1 MKNSLVFIYILLLV
15 VAIELVIDFLSLIR
29 LAQLYDTM
37 RITRFFSLIPISF
50 IILYLIINLFK
61 LKFNYFSLFLMIIL
75 YVSLVNSLFLW
86 QDESDLRYS
95 YYYIFSEATTIIFA
109 FFCFIFVYNIYFTS
123 DNLKIIEKYL
133 IKVSYIILYVSS
145 LILLIAY
152 FLSYIYP
159 NFYFSVSGKI
169 LLIPATMFL
178 LKDKLKMYFYTIG
191 IIVLGGKLGVL
202 ISVLIS
208 SIFILKFK
216 FKISNLIFLFTF
228 ICLTLFVTLLLYII
242 KDISNI
248 GIIYKINANYN
259 IWNIDIENIKNFG
272 GGRLIELISVFKHF
286 SLSDYLLGKG
296 IGFEYLNIE
305 NENEFIHNVHMTPF
319 GLISKFGILLTFCMY
334 ILIFYY
340 LFKKNNSKNVILN
353 VFFKSIIIGILFF
366 SLTEY
371 SFFVNLI
378 LWMSLGYLASVNRSK
393 LCAES

>member
-228 ICLTLFVTLLLYII
+228 ICLILFVTLLLYII

>member
-169 LLIPATMFL
+169 LLIPAIMFL

-228 ICLTLFVTLLLYII
+228 ICLILFVTLLLYII

-319 GLISKFGILLTFCMY
+319 GLISKFGVLLTFCMY

>member
-228 ICLTLFVTLLLYII
+228 ICLILFVTLLLYII

-319 GLISKFGILLTFCMY
+319 GLISKFGVLLTFCMY

>member
-169 LLIPATMFL
+169 LLIPAIMFL

-228 ICLTLFVTLLLYII
+228 ICLILFVTLLLYII

-319 GLISKFGILLTFCMY
+319 GLISKFGVLLTFCMY

-353 VFFKSIIIGILFF
+353 IFFKSIIIGILFF

>member
-228 ICLTLFVTLLLYII
+228 ICLILFVTLLLYII

-259 IWNIDIENIKNFG
+259 ILNIDIENIKNFG

>member
-178 LKDKLKMYFYTIG
+178 LKDKLKIYFYTIG

-228 ICLTLFVTLLLYII
+228 ICLILFVTLLLYII

-259 IWNIDIENIKNFG
+259 IWNIDIENIKNLVPI
-272 GGRLIELISVFKHF
+272 R
-286 SLSDYLLGKG
+286 
-296 IGFEYLNIE
+296 
-305 NENEFIHNVHMTPF
+305 
-319 GLISKFGILLTFCMY
+319 
-334 ILIFYY
+334 
-340 LFKKNNSKNVILN
+340 
-353 VFFKSIIIGILFF
+353 
-366 SLTEY
+366 
-371 SFFVNLI
+371 
-378 LWMSLGYLASVNRSK
+378 
-393 LCAES
+393 

>member
-208 SIFILKFK
+208 SIFILKLK

-228 ICLTLFVTLLLYII
+228 ICLILFVTLLLYII

-319 GLISKFGILLTFCMY
+319 GLISKFGVLLTFCMY